1 MQRVLRAGA
10 VTVEYSQSPILG
22 SDNVTAIASQCCNF
36 LSLYNFY
43 VGNVK

>member
-22 SDNVTAIASQCCNF
+22 SDNVTAIASQVSAAIF
-36 LSLYNFY
+36 FRFTTFML
-43 VGNVK
+43 VM